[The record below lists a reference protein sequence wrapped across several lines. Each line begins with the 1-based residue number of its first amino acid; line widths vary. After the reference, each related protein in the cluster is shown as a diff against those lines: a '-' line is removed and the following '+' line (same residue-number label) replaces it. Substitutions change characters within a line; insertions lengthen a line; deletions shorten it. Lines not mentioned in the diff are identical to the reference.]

1 MQTRYLFRLDMAK
14 DNNEF
19 LALRRTRQVDHVY
32 SGTPLKV
39 GPGWIPDFLEL
50 VVDRDS
56 QLCRLTLIELEATE
70 IAARASCRKYLP
82 EPSSEVMR
90 AFLGYLDTVIAQCR
104 STADPRLDAFEGLKE
119 IVLSVST
126 IVVHTAGA
134 LRSSPDL
141 LEDLPFIDQ
150 AERQALAV
158 VDMAKSPSSFLF
170 IGERR
175 LTRAEADGV
184 RRAARILH
192 AVIVGRDHS
201 GGTMKSWRNISQ
213 KPLDCAVAKDQSRYP
228 HLHKL
233 LTAKTVHGL
242 NINCEKVAT
251 ELATLWRVADGEPM
265 TADRAAEMVSTFVPV
280 VVTFESH
287 EPIQK
292 VFARARET
300 LRGTAI

>member
-1 MQTRYLFRLDMAK
+1 MQTRHLFRLDMAK
-14 DNNEF
+14 DNDEF
-19 LALRRTRQVDHVY
+19 LVLRRSRQVDHVY
-32 SGTPLKV
+32 SGTPMRV

-56 QLCRLTLIELEATE
+56 QICRLTLIELEATE

-82 EPSSEVMR
+82 EPSSGIMQT
-90 AFLGYLDTVIAQCR
+90 FLGYLDTVISQCR

-119 IVLSVST
+119 IVVSTST

-134 LRSSPDL
+134 LRTSPDL
-141 LEDLPFIDQ
+141 LEDLPLIDQ
-150 AERQALAV
+150 PERPALPVADV
-158 VDMAKSPSSFLF
+158 VKSSSSFIF
-170 IGERR
+170 TGERR

-213 KPLDCAVAKDQSRYP
+213 KPLDRAVAKEQGRYP

-233 LTAKTVHGL
+233 ITGRTEHGL
-242 NINCEKVAT
+242 NINCENVAT
-251 ELATLWRVADGEPM
+251 ELATLWRAADGEPM
-265 TADRAAEMVSTFVPV
+265 TADRAAAMVSTFVPV
-280 VVTFESH
+280 AVTFENH
-287 EPIQK
+287 VPMQT